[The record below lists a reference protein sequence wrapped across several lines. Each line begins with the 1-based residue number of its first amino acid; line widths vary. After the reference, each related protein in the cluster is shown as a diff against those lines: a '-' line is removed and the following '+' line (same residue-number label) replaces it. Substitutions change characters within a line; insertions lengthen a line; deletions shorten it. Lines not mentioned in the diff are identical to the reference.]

1 MTAELV
7 VFWILAVA
15 SVAGALAVVLPPFGR
30 NPLHA
35 AIALLITFTCLAGLM
50 ILLSAHLVA
59 VLQILVYA
67 GAVMVLFVFVVML
80 LNLRRQDLMGYRVT
94 AWKVVGVAAML
105 ALSVKVGIVMT
116 AGLGA
121 FDNAGAAAVVGN
133 DFGGVR
139 EVGRSLLTTYLVP
152 FEATSLLLLVAI
164 VGALVVARRRDGGAA

>member
-1 MTAELV
+1 MTAEFV

-50 ILLSAHLVA
+50 VLLSAHLVA

-67 GAVMVLFVFVVML
+67 GAVMVLFTFVVMM
-80 LNLRRQDLMGYRVT
+80 LNLRRQDLAGFRIT
-94 AWKVVGVAAML
+94 AWKVVGVIAL
-105 ALSVKVGIVMT
+105 VALSVKIGILLV
-116 AGLGA
+116 AGLSG
-121 FDNAGAAAVVGN
+121 FDNVSASAPITN
-133 DFGGVR
+133 DFGGIR
-139 EVGRSLLTTYLVP
+139 TVGRSLLTTYLVP

-164 VGALVVARRRDGGAA
+164 VGALIVARRRDGGAS